1 MKIICIGRNY
11 AEHIKE
17 LNNERPDEPVIFT
30 KPETAILKDGEAFYY
45 PDFSQDIHHEVE
57 IIVKISKMGKNIEEK
72 FAHKYYDEIG
82 IGIDFTARDIQS
94 KLKAKGLPWD
104 LAKGFNGSAPI
115 SNFVPKS
122 KFADLTNLNF
132 HLDVNG
138 ESRQVGNTSM
148 MLYPIDTIIA
158 FISRYFTLKTGDIIF
173 TGTPAGVASVKVG
186 DTLSCFIESEKM
198 LEFEVK

>member
-1 MKIICIGRNY
+1 MKIIAIGRNY

-45 PDFSQDIHHEVE
+45 PDFSQDVHHEVE

-122 KFADLTNLNF
+122 KFTDLTNLNF

-138 ESRQVGNTSM
+138 SLRQEGNTSM

-173 TGTPAGVASVKVG
+173 TGTPAGVAPVKVG
-186 DTLSCFIESEKM
+186 DTLSCFIEGEKM

>member
-115 SNFVPKS
+115 SEFVS
-122 KFADLTNLNF
+122 KTKFTDLTNLNF